1 MQTTFAVWLRVSLLQ
16 DLCISAILTPDF
28 FFFSGKERYM
38 GAQESETSKTF
49 LGVGWGCYS
58 LCLRGPSF
66 CNGTSLLCSSLLRF
80 AFASLNTFPFHP
92 PTLKGEAISLEK

>member
-49 LGVGWGCYS
+49 FWGVG
-58 LCLRGPSF
+58 
-66 CNGTSLLCSSLLRF
+66 LLFVVF
-80 AFASLNTFPFHP
+80 AGS
-92 PTLKGEAISLEK
+92 